1 MKSENI
7 RLTFDRKV
15 KKMTYYI
22 HADKFFLENVTEDGG
37 YLEVQDNGKFGFYYA
52 ENEQPAG
59 KILDYSGKWIAP
71 GLVDTHVHGS
81 LNEDVMR
88 SDWDG
93 VNRLAEGFLRSGVT
107 SWLPTTYTAGADTLT
122 RICQMFGTHKGA
134 ETGAKIQGL
143 HFEGPYFTAEH
154 AGAENPKYLL
164 DPDIN
169 QFNQWRDDSQGL
181 LNKISLAPERKGS
194 KEFIRAAVKEG
205 VVVSLGHS
213 SADYTQAKAGIEAGA
228 SMFTHT
234 FNGMP
239 DPSHHATSISN
250 AAMALNNVT
259 AELICDG
266 HHVNREMV
274 RVLVKAKGPEHI
286 CLITDCMEA
295 GMMPDGDYMLGELPV
310 YVKDGMARLKD
321 GDNLAGSILQLNT
334 ALKNVVDW
342 NVATPEEAV
351 MMASYV
357 PAKSAH
363 ILDKCGSIAPDKA
376 ADFIVLN
383 PDMTL
388 SETYLDGKSRYQ
400 A

>member
-1 MKSENI
+1 
-7 RLTFDRKV
+7 
-15 KKMTYYI
+15 MTYYI

-37 YLEVQDNGKFGFYYA
+37 YLEIQDDGKFGFYYS
-52 ENEQPAG
+52 EDEKPEG
-59 KILDYSGKWIAP
+59 KIVEYTGKWIAP

-81 LNEDVMR
+81 LKEDVMV
-88 SDWDG
+88 SEWDG
-93 VNRLAEGFLRSGVT
+93 INRLSEGFLRSGVT
-107 SWLPTTYTAGADTLT
+107 SWLPTTYTADEATLT
-122 RICQMFGTHKGA
+122 RICQMFGAHKGE

-164 DPDIN
+164 DPSVK
-169 QFNQWRDDSQGL
+169 QFNDWRDQSEGL
-181 LNKISLAPERKGS
+181 LNKISLAPERAGA
-194 KEFIRAAVKEG
+194 KEFVRTVTKEG

-213 SADYTQAKAGIEAGA
+213 SATYDQAKRCVEAGA
-228 SMFTHT
+228 TMFTHT

-239 DPSHHATSISN
+239 DPSHHDSSISN
-250 AAMALNNVT
+250 AAMDLHNVT
-259 AELICDG
+259 DELICDG
-266 HHVNREMV
+266 HHVKEEMV
-274 RVLVKAKGPEHI
+274 RSLIKVKGPEHI

-321 GDNLAGSILQLNT
+321 GDNLAGSILQLN
-334 ALKNVVDW
+334 AAVKNVVDW
-342 NVATPEEAV
+342 NAATPEEAI

-357 PAKSAH
+357 PAKSANV
-363 ILDKCGSIAPDKA
+363 LDKCGSIAPDKA

-388 SETYLDGKSRYQ
+388 SETYLNGKSRYK

>member
-1 MKSENI
+1 
-7 RLTFDRKV
+7 
-15 KKMTYYI
+15 MTYYI

-37 YLEVQDNGKFGFYYA
+37 YLEIQDDGKFGFYYS
-52 ENEQPAG
+52 EDEKPEG
-59 KILDYSGKWIAP
+59 KIVEYTGKWIAP

-81 LNEDVMR
+81 LKEDVMV
-88 SDWDG
+88 SEWDG
-93 VNRLAEGFLRSGVT
+93 INRLSEGFLRSGVT
-107 SWLPTTYTAGADTLT
+107 SWLPTTYTADEATLT
-122 RICQMFGTHKGA
+122 RICQMFGAHKGE

-164 DPDIN
+164 DPSVK
-169 QFNQWRDDSQGL
+169 QFNDWRDQSEGL
-181 LNKISLAPERKGS
+181 LNKISLAPERAGA
-194 KEFIRAAVKEG
+194 KEFVRTVTKEG

-213 SADYTQAKAGIEAGA
+213 SATYDQAKRCVEAGA
-228 SMFTHT
+228 TMFTHT

-239 DPSHHATSISN
+239 DPSHHDSSISN
-250 AAMALNNVT
+250 AAMDLHNVT
-259 AELICDG
+259 DELICDG
-266 HHVNREMV
+266 HHVKEEMV
-274 RVLVKAKGPEHI
+274 RSLIKVKGPEHI

-321 GDNLAGSILQLNT
+321 GDNLAGSILQLNV
-334 ALKNVVDW
+334 AVKNVVDW
-342 NVATPEEAV
+342 NAATPEEAI

-357 PAKSAH
+357 PAKSANV
-363 ILDKCGSIAPDKA
+363 LDKCGLIAPDKA

-388 SETYLDGKSRYQ
+388 SETYLNGKSRYK